1 MLYYIDRIDTA
12 LPSGVIQLKD
22 ARRGSHRILF
32 CHWYGVAAKSNIVN
46 VFPIGWGRVPVD
58 AGLAGSAT

>member
-1 MLYYIDRIDTA
+1 MWAHLTSGYMLYYIDRIDTA

-22 ARRGSHRILF
+22 ARRGSHRERF
-32 CHWYGVAAKSNIVN
+32 SN
-46 VFPIGWGRVPVD
+46 RVGKGSFPVD